1 MSIYTRVHNQKKTA
15 DAWQALNPVL
25 LDGEVIIVAVEG
37 KLKLKVGDG
46 VTAYNDLPFIDDDVR
61 QALETKV
68 SASWS
73 AEDADKVLGVDE
85 NGKVVPVEAL
95 KGNLTWGEIK
105 GTDEEV
111 STSYTDTLKLKMPGY
126 DAPVDVQDFNDN
138 FKVVD
143 GMNSRVDKL
152 INELTANPD
161 YAATAEVVDMRTSY
175 DGIVYDTAGQAV
187 RALGADVEIIKDNLQ
202 TINPDDL
209 GLEQDETTM
218 LVYPTFKGVRSVNGI
233 PLAGGSGGGVG
244 ATTIFKLRSLTDTM
258 AFTVALGNEAKI
270 AYTFSSVDA
279 DDGTPTGNGTA
290 SYYVNETLVLNKS
303 IAQGDVEFDVS
314 PYLAKGSNRVRVTV
328 TDADGN
334 NKSLIWDVSVIEISI
349 TSNFDYTLAYPG
361 KITFKYTAYGDAKKT
376 IHFLLDNVEQ
386 ETMEVTSTGK
396 QNTKAF
402 DGLKHGLHT
411 LEAYATAIIN
421 GSEVESNHLHYDVIV
436 VEENAVSPIITIN
449 HNVKSVLQGELIDI
463 PYIVYDPLATE
474 SNATLEISV
483 LKDGKYELFH
493 TEERAVPR
501 SLQHWTTRKYPLGTV
516 RFTVT
521 LRDTSRSTIVN
532 VGEFKLPIEPVTN
545 DLELYLSAAGRSNNE
560 INPAVWEY
568 NGITT
573 TFDNVNWASSGWI
586 NDANGDTALHL
597 AGGSTATINFKPF
610 DNDIRMYGKTLEFE
624 FAVRDVNNRNANVIS
639 CMKDGVGFVITADKA
654 LMRSNLNS
662 VECRYGDERKLRV
675 SFVIESR
682 SERQLMYVYLD
693 GVMTS
698 AFQYD
703 QDDFQQKSPAENI
716 VIGSPYCSVDLYAV
730 RCYSNALS
738 FSEVAENYICDIP
751 NITERAELYDAN
763 DLYDDERNLVYD
775 KVKEKIQVMTI
786 TGPLPQVK
794 GDKKKNTR
802 IDYYDPF
809 DEEMCFENRLCTI
822 DVQGTSSQFYS
833 RKNYK
838 LKFDE
843 KFAHIKGA
851 IPVKV
856 YCMKADYAEAT
867 STHNTGIANLAHTLY
882 SEPIP
887 PQLDDPRCRTT
898 IEGFPC
904 VIFHKETPESEPYF
918 LGKLNLPK

>member
-15 DAWQALNPVL
+15 TLWEELNPIL
-25 LDGEVIIVAVEG
+25 GNGEVIIVEADG
-37 KLKLKVGDG
+37 KLKLKIGDG
-46 VTAYNDLPFIDDDVR
+46 VTAYNDLPFTDDDLR
-61 QALETKV
+61 EELATKLTAV
-68 SASWS
+68 LSPQ
-73 AEDADKVLGVDE
+73 DAGKVLGVNE
-85 NGKVVPVEAL
+85 QGAVVPVEAL
-95 KGNLTWGEIK
+95 KKNLTWGEIK
-105 GTDEEV
+105 GTTEEL
-111 STSYTDTLKLKMPGY
+111 TTAYTDTLKLKLPGY
-126 DAPVDVQDFNDN
+126 DAQVDVQDFNHN
-138 FKVVD
+138 FVAVD
-143 GMNSRVDKL
+143 GMQARVDNL

-161 YAATAEVVDMRTSY
+161 YAPTAEVVDMRTSY
-175 DGIVYDTAGQAV
+175 DGIIYDTAGQAF
-187 RALGADVEIIKDNLQ
+187 RSLGAEVEIIKDNLQ
-202 TINPDDL
+202 TINPNDL
-209 GLEQDETTM
+209 GLEQDMATM

-233 PLAGGSGGGVG
+233 PLAGGSGGGGG
-244 ATTIFKLRSLTDTM
+244 ATTIFKLRTLTDTM
-258 AFTVALGNEAKI
+258 AFTVSYGNEAKV
-270 AYTFSSVDA
+270 AYSFSSVDA
-279 DDGTPTGNGTA
+279 DDGMPTGNGTA
-290 SYYVNETLVLNKS
+290 SYYVNEVLVLNKS
-303 IAQGDVEFDVS
+303 IPQGDVEFDVS
-314 PYLAKGSNRVRVTV
+314 PYLVKGSNKVRVMV

-334 NKSLIWDVSVIEISI
+334 LKSLTWDVQVVEISI
-349 TSNFDYTLAYPG
+349 VSSFDYTLAYPG

-376 IHFLLDNVEQ
+376 IHFILDGVPQ

-396 QNTKAF
+396 QNTKVF
-402 DGLKHGLHT
+402 EDLKHGLHT
-411 LEAYATAIIN
+411 LEAYATAVVN
-421 GSEVESNHLHYDVIV
+421 GSEVESNHLNYDVIV
-436 VEENAVSPIITIN
+436 IEENAVTPIITIN

-483 LKDGKYELFH
+483 LKDGKYEPYH
-493 TEERAVPR
+493 TEVRAVPR
-501 SLQHWTTRKYPLGTV
+501 SLQHWTTRQYPLGMV

-521 LRDTSRSTIVN
+521 LRDTSRSTVVN
-532 VGEFKLPIEPVTN
+532 VDEFKLPIEPVTN

-716 VIGSPYCSVDLYAV
+716 VIGSPYCSVDLYTV
-730 RCYSNALS
+730 RCYSSALS

-822 DVQGTSSQFYS
+822 DVQGTSSQF
-833 RKNYK
+833 
-838 LKFDE
+838 
-843 KFAHIKGA
+843 
-851 IPVKV
+851 
-856 YCMKADYAEAT
+856 C
-867 STHNTGIANLAHTLY
+867 
-882 SEPIP
+882 
-887 PQLDDPRCRTT
+887 
-898 IEGFPC
+898 
-904 VIFHKETPESEPYF
+904 
-918 LGKLNLPK
+918 